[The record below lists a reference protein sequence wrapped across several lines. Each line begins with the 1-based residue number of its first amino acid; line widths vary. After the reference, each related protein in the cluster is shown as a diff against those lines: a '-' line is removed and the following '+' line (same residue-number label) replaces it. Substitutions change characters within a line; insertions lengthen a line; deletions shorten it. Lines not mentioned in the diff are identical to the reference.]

1 MGGHA
6 AGEVASGL
14 IVSELN
20 SVGIPGSL
28 EDLEARFLE
37 RVGRAHDAILAHSIQ
52 LGGAVVGSTLA
63 SLLMHEGRFACYWAG
78 DSRVYCCSGGSMTPV
93 TADHTEVRALLE
105 TGAISPEE
113 AANWSRRNVITRA
126 IGTGR
131 GPDCEVRYGA
141 VRAGQSFLL
150 CSDGLTGHLHE
161 DEIAALMSW
170 PHPAQAVADALV
182 AETLARGAR
191 DNVTVIVVRC
201 HPSAPNSP
209 P

>member
-28 EDLEARFLE
+28 DDLEARFIE
-37 RVGRAHDAILAHSIQ
+37 RVGRAHDAILMHSSQ

-63 SLLMHEGRFACYWAG
+63 ALLTYEGQFACYWAG
-78 DSRVYCCSGGSMTPV
+78 DSRVYCLSGGSLIPV
-93 TADHTEVRALLE
+93 TEDHTEVRALLDS
-105 TGAISPEE
+105 GAITAEE
-113 AANWSRRNVITRA
+113 AATWSRRHVITRA

-131 GPDCEVRYGA
+131 GPDCEVRYGTM
-141 VRAGQSFLL
+141 RAGLSFLL
-150 CSDGLTGHLHE
+150 CSDGLTGHMHE

-170 PHPAQAVADALV
+170 PHPAQAVAEALV

-191 DNVTVIVVRC
+191 DNVTVIVLRC
-201 HPSAPNSP
+201 HPPASVTAS
-209 P
+209 